1 MGLDDL
7 ALGAGHLGGD
17 PHLLNPTAPQ
27 GETAISEDI
36 ALEPPWR
43 VIIHNDDVT
52 PMDFVINVLVNIF
65 RLPGEIATHVM
76 LTAHVNG
83 MAHVCTRPRREA
95 QTLVNKAHFAARLE
109 DYPLTFTLEPD

>member
-1 MGLDDL
+1 MGL
-7 ALGAGHLGGD
+7 GSI
-17 PHLLNPTAPQ
+17 TSPQ

-52 PMDFVINVLVNIF
+52 TFEFVINVLVSIF
-65 RLPGEIATHVM
+65 GLSGEIAEHIA
-76 LTAHVNG
+76 LTAHITG

-95 QTLVNKAHFAARLE
+95 QTLVYKAHFAARLE
-109 DYPLTFTLEPD
+109 DFPLTFTLEPDE